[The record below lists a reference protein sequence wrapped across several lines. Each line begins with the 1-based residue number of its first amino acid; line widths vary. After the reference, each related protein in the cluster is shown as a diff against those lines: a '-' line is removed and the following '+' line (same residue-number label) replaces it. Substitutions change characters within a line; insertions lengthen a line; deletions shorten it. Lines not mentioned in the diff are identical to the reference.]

1 MLREALTFHNRGQL
15 AEAAGLYRKILD
27 SDPNS
32 ADALHL
38 LGVIELQNRDAEK
51 GLTLMERAMALRP
64 ADPDILSNRGL
75 ALFDLQRLAEALES
89 YDRALTIRPR
99 DPKSLNNRGNALRGL
114 GRPEEAIASYDS
126 ALAMAPDYTDAFAN
140 KANTLQD
147 LNRFLEAL
155 ACYDR
160 ALAIDPNHVA
170 AHHWR
175 GNALHNMSRFR
186 EALASYDLS
195 LSLNPGLTEAR
206 ANRAFTRLLLG
217 DFMGGWQ
224 DYLYRASVRQM
235 RPEAPALPLP
245 ADLRGSRALVLREQG
260 LGDELFFL
268 RFAAPLKA
276 RGATILY
283 RASESLAG
291 MISRSG
297 AADHVFSN
305 DEMPSGTTLTAP
317 AGDLPYLLGMA
328 SLADIPPPLALT
340 PLPDT
345 EAAMANRL
353 AALGPPPYIGVTWR
367 AGATNAISVLRKE
380 APRQELASA
389 LARVPGTLLALQHL
403 PEQGEVEN
411 FAREAGRPVHDFSAL
426 NESLEDMLALLSL
439 VEEYVCV
446 SNTNVLLR
454 SGAGKTSRVLVPCP
468 ADFHWMA
475 AGQQSPWFP
484 GTTIYRQEPGGE
496 WGTALAALKADL
508 I

>member
-38 LGVIELQNRDAEK
+38 LGVIELQNRDAEN
-51 GLTLMERAMALRP
+51 GLALMERAMALRP
-64 ADPDILSNRGL
+64 VDPDILSNRGL
-75 ALFDLQRLAEALES
+75 ALFGLQRLTEALES
-89 YDRALTIRPR
+89 YDRALAIRPR
-99 DPKSLNNRGNALRGL
+99 DPKSLSNRGNALRGL

-195 LSLNPGLTEAR
+195 LSLNPDLTEAR

-224 DYLYRASVRQM
+224 DYLYRESVRQM
-235 RPEAPALPLP
+235 RPIPPALPLP
-245 ADLRGSRALVLREQG
+245 VDLRDSRVLVLREQG
-260 LGDELFFL
+260 LGDELFYL

-276 RGATILY
+276 RGATILI

-305 DEMPSGTTLTAP
+305 DEKPSGIPHTVA

-328 SLADIPPPLALT
+328 SAADIPPPLALT
-340 PLPDT
+340 PLPDAQ
-345 EAAMANRL
+345 AAMANRL
-353 AALGPPPYIGVTWR
+353 AALGPAPYIGVTWR
-367 AGATNAISVLRKE
+367 ALRQE
-380 APRQELASA
+380 VPRQELASA
-389 LARVPGTLLALQHL
+389 LAPVPGTLLALQHL

-426 NESLEDMLALLSL
+426 NESLEDMLALLSIID
-439 VEEYVCV
+439 EYVCV
-446 SNTNVLLR
+446 SSTNVLLR
-454 SGAGKTSRVLVPCP
+454 AGIRKTSRVLVSCP

-475 AGQQSPWFP
+475 EDQQSPWFP
-484 GTTIYRQEPGGE
+484 GTSIYRQDQSGD
-496 WGTALAALKADL
+496 WGRALAALKADL
-508 I
+508 

>member
-51 GLTLMERAMALRP
+51 GLALMDRAMALRP
-64 ADPDILSNRGL
+64 VDPDILSNRGL
-75 ALFDLQRLAEALES
+75 ALFGLQRVDEALES
-89 YDRALTIRPR
+89 YDRALAIRPR
-99 DPKSLNNRGNALRGL
+99 DPKSLNNRGNALRAL
-114 GRPEEAIASYDS
+114 GRAEDAIASYDS
-126 ALAMAPDYTDAFAN
+126 ALAMAPDFTDAFVN
-140 KANTLQD
+140 KANLLQD

-175 GNALHNMSRFR
+175 GSALHNMSRFR
-186 EALASYDLS
+186 EALASYDLA
-195 LSLNPGLTEAR
+195 LSLNPDLTEAR

-217 DFMGGWQ
+217 DFAGGWQ

-235 RPEAPALPLP
+235 HPASPALPLP
-245 ADLRGSRALVLREQG
+245 ADLRGSRVLVLREQG
-260 LGDELFFL
+260 LGDELFYV
-268 RFAAPLKA
+268 RFAAALKA
-276 RGATILY
+276 RGATILIQ
-283 RASESLAG
+283 ASESLVG
-291 MISRSG
+291 TISRSG

-305 DEMPSGTTLTAP
+305 DEMPSGTSHTVA

-328 SLADIPPPLALT
+328 APADIPPPLALT

-345 EAAMANRL
+345 VAAMANRL

-367 AGATNAISVLRKE
+367 TFRKE
-380 APRQELASA
+380 VPRQELASA
-389 LARVPGTLLALQHL
+389 LAHVPGTLLALQHL

-411 FAREAGRPVHDFSAL
+411 FAREVGRPVHDFSAL
-426 NESLEDMLALLSL
+426 NESLEEMLALLFIID
-439 VEEYVCV
+439 EYVCV

-454 SGAGKTSRVLVPCP
+454 AGAGKTSRVLVTCP

-475 AGQQSPWFP
+475 EGQQSPWFP
-484 GTTIYRQEPGGE
+484 GTTIYRQDQSGE
-496 WGTALAALKADL
+496 WGRALAALKADL
-508 I
+508 

>member
-27 SDPNS
+27 SDPSS

-38 LGVIELQNRDAEK
+38 LGVIELQNHDAEN
-51 GLTLMERAMALRP
+51 GLALMERAMALRP
-64 ADPDILSNRGL
+64 VDPDILSNRGL
-75 ALFDLQRLAEALES
+75 ALFALQRLAEALES
-89 YDRALTIRPR
+89 YDRGLAIRPR

-114 GRPEEAIASYDS
+114 DRREEAIASYDS
-126 ALAMAPDYTDAFAN
+126 ALAMAPDFTDAFVN

-195 LSLNPGLTEAR
+195 LSLNPDLADAR
-206 ANRAFTRLLLG
+206 ASRAFTRLLLG
-217 DFMGGWQ
+217 DFTGGWQ

-235 RPEAPALPLP
+235 RPAPPALPLP
-245 ADLRGSRALVLREQG
+245 ADLRGSRVLVLREQG
-260 LGDELFFL
+260 LGDELFYL
-268 RFAAPLKA
+268 RFASPLKA
-276 RGATILY
+276 RGATILTL
-283 RASESLAG
+283 ASESIAG
-291 MISRSG
+291 MILRSG

-305 DEMPSGTTLTAP
+305 DETPSGISLTVQS
-317 AGDLPYLLGMA
+317 GDLPFLLGMT
-328 SLADIPPPLALT
+328 SDADIPPPLALS
-340 PLPDT
+340 PLPDAH
-345 EAAMANRL
+345 AAMAKRL

-367 AGATNAISVLRKE
+367 TFGKE
-380 APRQELASA
+380 VPRQELASA
-389 LARVPGTLLALQHL
+389 LAHVPGTLLALQHL

-426 NESLEDMLALLSL
+426 NESLEHMLALLSIID
-439 VEEYVCV
+439 EYVCV

-454 SGAGKTSRVLVPCP
+454 AGIRKTSRVLVSSP

-475 AGQQSPWFP
+475 QGQQSPWFP
-484 GTTIYRQEPGGE
+484 GTTLYRQDQSGE
-496 WGTALAALKADL
+496 WGRALAALKADL
-508 I
+508 